1 MWQVILPIVGGI
13 GLAIVSEG
21 RKQGNLAKKAEKL
34 PPHAQEFSGSMTGQS
49 TQIMVRN
56 LLSQYSELSVKQI
69 AQALSL
75 SNPTVQKCLY
85 DLMKQ
90 GVVARR
96 RYPYKNR
103 YYYHL
108 LN

>member
-1 MWQVILPIVGGI
+1 MWFHLIYLRFYVAIDSSDCGCI
-13 GLAIVSEG
+13 GLAIVTEG

-69 AQALSL
+69 A
-75 SNPTVQKCLY
+75 
-85 DLMKQ
+85 
-90 GVVARR
+90 
-96 RYPYKNR
+96 
-103 YYYHL
+103 
-108 LN
+108 